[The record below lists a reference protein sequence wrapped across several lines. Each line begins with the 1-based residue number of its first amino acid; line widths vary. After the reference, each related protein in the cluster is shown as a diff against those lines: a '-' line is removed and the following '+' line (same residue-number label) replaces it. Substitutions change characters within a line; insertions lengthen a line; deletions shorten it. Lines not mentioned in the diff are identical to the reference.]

1 MENLT
6 QEQII
11 KRKIKQSEARKK
23 LNSAIRK
30 AYELF
35 LSDRSEWNYNDIII
49 LTDRL
54 CRSWVRKS
62 LLNAGCYSADNEET
76 IMQNARMAVWNT
88 LQKTDD
94 VKPAETFPFYAFGIY
109 KIKAL
114 DFIKR
119 FCRER
124 KKAVLESIDA
134 PDFGELESEPFEID
148 RDRIRAV
155 YEGVM
160 IAYCRTF
167 LEMSDP
173 LQNRLALAY
182 SRVLYQLLAA
192 IPDSK
197 ITSAKWAFDK
207 MKDLTVLRL
216 TQNSETVLKKDVC
229 QDLAWSEES
238 RGQLNDEIVFSSRS
252 IPLARLV
259 YTDAYN
265 KDKIEDWAETMHKKT
280 KKASIVK
287 VSQDTALMKL
297 IKRCVSDE
305 SFLYRYFM

>member
-11 KRKIKQSEARKK
+11 ESKIKQSEARKK
-23 LNSAIRK
+23 LNSEIRN
-30 AYELF
+30 AYELY
-35 LSDRSEWNYNDIII
+35 LSDRSERNYNDIIK

-54 CRSWVRKS
+54 CRSWVRKK
-62 LLNAGCYSADNEET
+62 LLDAGCYSADNEET
-76 IMQNARMAVWNT
+76 IMQNARMAVWDT

-114 DFIKR
+114 DFIKL

-124 KKAVLESIDA
+124 KKAALESIDD
-134 PDFGELESEPFEID
+134 PDFGELESEPVEID
-148 RDRIRAV
+148 RDRLRAV

-192 IPDSK
+192 IPGSK

-207 MKDLTVLRL
+207 MKDFTVLRL

-238 RGQLNDEIVFSSRS
+238 RSQLNDEIVFSSRS

-287 VSQDTALMKL
+287 VSQDTALMEL